1 MHARTHHTGNNLRNH
16 STVICNNRSATWN
29 HRDEGIMRTFCIS
42 TKPQPYPQ
50 APNKQPPLRTR
61 RAPSH
66 FAASPAAIFTKPL
79 LPQPFNL
86 IYQSPDLLIS
96 SSKSTTDLLA
106 HCPSY
111 SPTVDGRTKQENH
124 IDIWGEGGC
133 SMYKGLNNSSIYGS
147 VSVVFI
153 LSHATDLLSY
163 WSPNLLLHKSASIW

>member
-1 MHARTHHTGNNLRNH
+1 MHARTHHTG
-16 STVICNNRSATWN
+16 TTSATIPLWSATTVVP
-29 HRDEGIMRTFCIS
+29 RETIEMKVSCELLYFDQTPTIS
-42 TKPQPYPQ
+42 ASAEQTTSPADPQ
-50 APNKQPPLRTR
+50 
-61 RAPSH
+61 APSH